1 MFVGKQGGLPGG
13 ILEADRSGRL
23 HTGVGMGG
31 LRARIIR
38 MFRLVAWGFVEDRC
52 LLRASALTYT
62 TLLSLVPFLTIA
74 FAILKGLGFQD
85 RLELLLLEQFTPAS
99 KEVIGRIMDYVDRTN
114 ASSLGVAGTVGLLLT
129 AVMTMRNMEA
139 AFNRIWQVAKGR
151 GWVSTLTNYVSV
163 LVIAPV
169 CGLVALSL
177 TTYFNSP
184 AVMER
189 MDSIWLVAGFYRLA
203 IRWSP
208 LLILWVAFT
217 ACYALV
223 PNTKVRISSAML
235 GGVVAAVL
243 WQLAQ
248 WAYVR
253 YQFGVARYHAI
264 YGALSQLPI
273 LMVWIYASWVI
284 VLVGAELA
292 RAHQESTQPEPRR
305 EPLAYPQAMLEVLG
319 AVAGRFASGLQ
330 PFALGELLQHLPMD
344 PGLAMV
350 CLIELQGMG
359 WLAPCREES
368 DLVVFQRDPSR
379 MELSLL
385 IKERKAEE
393 GEQGALGIKRKLDT
407 ALAEALREHTV
418 ADLMGNK
425 AAKGKG
431 EAPPGGEGREAG

>member
-1 MFVGKQGGLPGG
+1 
-13 ILEADRSGRL
+13 
-23 HTGVGMGG
+23 
-31 LRARIIR
+31 
-38 MFRLVAWGFVEDRC
+38 MFRLVAWGFVQDRC

-85 RLELLLLEQFTPAS
+85 RLEMLLLEQFTPAS

-151 GWVSTLTNYVSV
+151 GWVSILTNYVSV
-163 LVIAPV
+163 LVIVPV

-189 MDSIWLVAGFYRLA
+189 MDSIWLLAGFYRLA

-208 LLILWVAFT
+208 LVILWVAFT

-235 GGVVAAVL
+235 GAVVAAVL

-292 RAHQESTQPEPRR
+292 RAHQESARPEPPR

-319 AVAGRFASGLQ
+319 AVAERFASGLQ
-330 PFALGELLQHLPMD
+330 PFTLEELLQRLPME
-344 PGLAMV
+344 PGLTMV
-350 CLIELQGMG
+350 CLLELQSMG
-359 WLAPCREES
+359 WIAPCGQES

-385 IKERKAEE
+385 VKEGKAEK
-393 GEQGALGIKRKLDT
+393 GKQGATSVIKRKLDR
-407 ALAEALREHTV
+407 ALAEALRGHTV
-418 ADLMGNK
+418 ADLTGGALK
-425 AAKGKG
+425 SEG
-431 EAPPGGEGREAG
+431 EAPTASEGGEVG